1 LDKKQNSFKSGA
13 ISTRNITLIFLEYLK
28 DENTG
33 CNLASPYYIA
43 EKEFKLRNFNNNEK
57 SKIIEKISLSNHFI
71 KIFPK
76 KLQENKILNEIIDTF
91 KEFLVINDF
100 LKISYSE
107 FFELRELEQ
116 KVKKWLRKMIN
127 LDPDITPYTDILDF
141 HVVEFIEKYKDL
153 NLFSMQGLE
162 KLNHVTKNSYFK
174 QLVSFLIFGFILS
187 MCSISLRVTYRLCK

>member
-33 CNLASPYYIA
+33 RNLASPYYIA
-43 EKEFKLRNFNNNEK
+43 EKEFKLRSFNNNEK
-57 SKIIEKISLSNHFI
+57 SKIIEKIFLSNHFI

-174 QLVSFLIFGFILS
+174 QLVSF
-187 MCSISLRVTYRLCK
+187 